1 MGSFSFKTARAVLA
15 SGFMPDCISSDIRR
29 SQLVTLTEGD
39 LRVSGT
45 ETFQIIAESMGN
57 RLGLVLNCEV
67 VMIGRHRKLQGLP
80 VILTCARWPSN
91 ILK

>member
-1 MGSFSFKTARAVLA
+1 MLA
-15 SGFMPDCISSDIRR
+15 NGFMPDCISSDIRR

-45 ETFQIIAESMGN
+45 ETFQIIAESMDN